1 MSGQVLSVK
10 VIIFEKKEFLILKW
24 TLASHSDKK
33 PAE

>member
-1 MSGQVLSVK
+1 MSDQVLSVK